1 MRFIRAFIVTCL
13 LLLLGPACGSS
24 NSSANSAEA
33 VISKPPLTTS
43 ALPPPPTPVITPP
56 PTPVIT
62 APPTPVITT
71 PPTSG
76 QPDQARAQ
84 NDKASPFT
92 SGSPEV
98 KACLRTAL
106 GNELFTAIAA
116 GTHTP
121 TDDDNQK
128 MGHCLGD
135 DKKAQTQAPAAG
147 PPEPGPVATTMDRFL
162 GETSQPSVPAR
173 RYAAEIVSIGETR
186 YIQMQP
192 LLADVSYVASL
203 QAWGA
208 NTWTVVVHYETD
220 SDGNILWSR
229 LPQLETA
236 IVTARTNGLAVLL
249 NATNFHDE
257 FSGGTTAENRAN
269 LYAQRQAAALDL
281 ARFAERLN
289 IEYFSPINEAEGIL
303 DNEAYGDG
311 YGSAPVQ
318 DPVGVAVNPRGE
330 PSLTSRVGEISTLF
344 ESMAPHLRSVYSGR
358 LVAHF
363 GTSHPDYRVP
373 SYDYIGITLDHY
385 MLDPGTFRTV
395 VGSNLDHVAAAARAS
410 GTKWM
415 VEETYFYWSE
425 VADPWL
431 TGNRPNERK
440 AGEIGEWEDADEVA
454 RLRDLQDDYFRI
466 SLEEYAARAG
476 GSGYAAGGWLMPG
489 IEISGSPAE
498 TVLQEF
504 FAGR

>member
-1 MRFIRAFIVTCL
+1 MRIVRFALFLIICTIFQLQFSGVVRAADYCGSGETPQFRFGFAHL
-13 LLLLGPACGSS
+13 KSLLGPTMG
-24 NSSANSAEA
+24 E
-33 VISKPPLTTS
+33 PLECEHGNPENGDTLQQTTTGLS
-43 ALPPPPTPVITPP
+43 FYRKST
-56 PTPVIT
+56 
-62 APPTPVITT
+62 
-71 PPTSG
+71 
-76 QPDQARAQ
+76 
-84 NDKASPFT
+84 N
-92 SGSPEV
+92 
-98 KACLRTAL
+98 
-106 GNELFTAIAA
+106 
-116 GTHTP
+116 TP
-121 TDDDNQK
+121 TFTDGWTHWAWTAD
-128 MGHCLGD
+128 GLVTWTGD
-135 DKKAQTQAPAAG
+135 SIDPPGSATPTEGSGEGAKAPAAG

-208 NTWTVVVHYETD
+208 NTWRVIVHYETD

-318 DPVGVAVNPRGE
+318 DRVGIAVNPRGE

-385 MLDPGTFRTV
+385 MLDPSAFRTV
-395 VGSNLDHVAAAARAS
+395 IGSNLDHVAAAASAS